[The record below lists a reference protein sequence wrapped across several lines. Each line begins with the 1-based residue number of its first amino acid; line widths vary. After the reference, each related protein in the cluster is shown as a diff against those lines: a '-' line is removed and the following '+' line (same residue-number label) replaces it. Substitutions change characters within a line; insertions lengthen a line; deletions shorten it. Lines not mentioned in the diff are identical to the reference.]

1 VNRTL
6 TVAERLVEVI
16 QLDGT
21 ILPRDRNLAERI
33 ARILAP
39 EVERMIHNAVVK
51 ALRGNRE

>member
-1 VNRTL
+1 MNRTL